1 MTAWS
6 APLYPFA
13 FVLIAFAFLGA
24 PRTTRQS
31 AAWSMTAVILAV
43 TRLAPDRLCLHGVR
57 R

>member
-1 MTAWS
+1 MTACS

-31 AAWSMTAVILAV
+31 RAWSI
-43 TRLAPDRLCLHGVR
+43 DRGHSRRVR
-57 R
+57 RFG